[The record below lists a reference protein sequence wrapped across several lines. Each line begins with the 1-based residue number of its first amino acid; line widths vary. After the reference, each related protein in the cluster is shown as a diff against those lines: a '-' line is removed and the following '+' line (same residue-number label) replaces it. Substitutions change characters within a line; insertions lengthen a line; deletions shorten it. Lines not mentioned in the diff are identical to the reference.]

1 MQQGPGFQT
10 LIRLTP
16 SSLGLVP
23 KAIEVVTK
31 SKKKTKKKSTGSKHK
46 VVAGWAACVLEC
58 MKKLFFVFFLN
69 SNSPGFAN
77 PWIWGFHNVG
87 PHCGGGICFCLSV
100 MLLHPS
106 AAIVGSQPTMVWS
119 LFCFFFGF
127 ANPENFWWFNSFFF
141 WISESR
147 FLRTPLRWA
156 PLNHPH
162 TSGSGWSKLDSI
174 SILFWS
180 KLNVFRISDLILW
193 MKTYPNPSTI

>member
-1 MQQGPGFQT
+1 MQQCPGFQT

-31 SKKKTKKKSTGSKHK
+31 SKKKTKKKTNWVETQGRGRLS
-46 VVAGWAACVLEC
+46 C
-58 MKKLFFVFFLN
+58 MCYRVYGKTLFFDRIQMP
-69 SNSPGFAN
+69 PGFAN

-100 MLLHPS
+100 MLLHSS

-119 LFCFFFGF
+119 LFFFWIC
-127 ANPENFWWFNSFFF
+127 ESRNFWWFNSFFF
-141 WISESR
+141 WISESW

-162 TSGSGWSKLDSI
+162 TSGSGRSKLDSI

-180 KLNVFRISDLILW
+180 KLNVFRISDWILW
-193 MKTYPNPSTI
+193 INYPSPSTI